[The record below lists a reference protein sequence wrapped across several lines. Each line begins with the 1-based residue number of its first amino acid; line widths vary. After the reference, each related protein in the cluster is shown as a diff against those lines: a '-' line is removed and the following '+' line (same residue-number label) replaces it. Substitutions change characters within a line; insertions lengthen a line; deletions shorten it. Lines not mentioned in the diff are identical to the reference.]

1 MFQQNITLH
10 FPCRP
15 KRISYL
21 TKVTSQASLA
31 EPYMQVRLTIG
42 DRAYASGNPKYL
54 CLFLTLVYLFL
65 MIGRSVL
72 RIIHLKHFLCMLE
85 VDGLVLAEIAIR
97 DIK

>member
-1 MFQQNITLH
+1 
-10 FPCRP
+10 
-15 KRISYL
+15 
-21 TKVTSQASLA
+21 
-31 EPYMQVRLTIG
+31 MQVRLTIG

-72 RIIHLKHFLCMLE
+72 RIIHLKRFLCMLE